1 MGDGWRRANDR
12 GRRGPAT
19 HAPAHA
25 QRSDA
30 GLCRAVAGNACGRC
44 ARRGAAWR
52 AGGSLHVDAGRCC
65 VHHKGGGDGRA
76 LVAHVVHG
84 VHCRGIHEAPLSR
97 KVILWE
103 RPGCGMS
110 RPQQEG
116 AGQAAVQAGSRA
128 PSHERGAALVTTP
141 GGQVSLPDV
150 RPLPTG
156 KDIGAVGQVAEG
168 SRGGAWGIGRGVCRR
183 RRRRRARFAPRQPAV
198 VRGAAG
204 KHQMF

>member
-1 MGDGWRRANDR
+1 MEAAGSQPRTRPPTHSA
-12 GRRGPAT
+12 AT
-19 HAPAHA
+19 QAC
-25 QRSDA
+25 A
-30 GLCRAVAGNACGRC
+30 GLSLATRAAVVPGE
-44 ARRGAAWR
+44 ARRG
-52 AGGSLHVDAGRCC
+52 
-65 VHHKGGGDGRA
+65 GRA
-76 LVAHVVHG
+76 AHCTSMLGGVVSTTKEAVTG
-84 VHCRGIHEAPLSR
+84 VPWLPTSSTAYTAGASTRRRFSR

-116 AGQAAVQAGSRA
+116 AGQAAVQAGSPA

-183 RRRRRARFAPRQPAV
+183 RRRRRARVALRQPAV